1 MIKDSVMILGQEY
14 KITKVSAL
22 IDEKYFASCDV
33 CGKEIIYADLTT
45 NPNNTIPNDFEES
58 MNAAIQ
64 YEILNAFLY
73 ETGFIDVPA
82 TSTEKR
88 LVLKGKFCDWIDQN
102 GYEVHRALREAGIIK

>member
-22 IDEKYFASCDV
+22 IDDKYFGSCDV
-33 CGKEIIYADLTT
+33 CDKEFIYVDLTT
-45 NPNNTIPNDFEES
+45 NPNNIIPNDFEELMS
-58 MNAAIQ
+58 DVIR

-88 LVLKGKFCDWIDQN
+88 LILKGKFCDWIDQN
-102 GYEVHRALREAGIIK
+102 GCEVHRTLREVGVII